1 MLLVTSADHYIGH
14 CVTSHLA
21 RYSHVRPQLRVLCEN
36 TTTCLNFANKG
47 IDVRQVDYMHPN
59 DLSMAFQGVDH
70 MILAIGNES
79 NRVAYCEH
87 LCQVASRSGV
97 KSIICISHAGAVST
111 DHEMLAHYSLIEDE
125 VITSACQWTILRPDW
140 IHQNFHLWST
150 YVEKHRHLPLPI
162 PENAEICPLDI
173 TDLCRVVENL
183 ILTTDNKKNIQSA
196 LMDDHVGQVYTL
208 TGPQAVNGKNLV
220 HLLGKSTG
228 YEKFEYRFVRP
239 MDTGYYLSDLPKDIW
254 FDARVKHEKSQIYSD
269 TLEGYEYRTRLLRAP
284 TATQIKTY
292 LEYFDWVHNEAGS
305 LCVSHISAITAL
317 PPRSIRKFFQENAN
331 SFKPRV

>member
-1 MLLVTSADHYIGH
+1 M
-14 CVTSHLA
+14 
-21 RYSHVRPQLRVLCEN
+21 
-36 TTTCLNFANKG
+36 
-47 IDVRQVDYMHPN
+47 
-59 DLSMAFQGVDH
+59 
-70 MILAIGNES
+70 
-79 NRVAYCEH
+79 
-87 LCQVASRSGV
+87 
-97 KSIICISHAGAVST
+97 
-111 DHEMLAHYSLIEDE
+111 
-125 VITSACQWTILRPDW
+125 
-140 IHQNFHLWST
+140 
-150 YVEKHRHLPLPI
+150 EKHRHLPLPI

-284 TATQIKTY
+284 TGMF
-292 LEYFDWVHNEAGS
+292 YFTLLYSNYMCNGHEV
-305 LCVSHISAITAL
+305 VT
-317 PPRSIRKFFQENAN
+317 
-331 SFKPRV
+331 